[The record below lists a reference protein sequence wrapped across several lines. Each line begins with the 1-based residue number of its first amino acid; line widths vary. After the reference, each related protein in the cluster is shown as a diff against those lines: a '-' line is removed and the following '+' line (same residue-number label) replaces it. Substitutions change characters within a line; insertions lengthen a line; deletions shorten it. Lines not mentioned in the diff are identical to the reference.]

1 MQVILS
7 YLQVKNVELNKDKAW
22 LDDWII
28 NPSCSAPQQEN
39 RIDCGVFVCM
49 YIDFIHDGCELD
61 FTQEDIDSG
70 GWRRKMMLSIL
81 LVKRGDK
88 DKDKDNEDIQM
99 EQKQ

>member
-1 MQVILS
+1 
-7 YLQVKNVELNKDKAW
+7 
-22 LDDWII
+22 
-28 NPSCSAPQQEN
+28 
-39 RIDCGVFVCM
+39 M